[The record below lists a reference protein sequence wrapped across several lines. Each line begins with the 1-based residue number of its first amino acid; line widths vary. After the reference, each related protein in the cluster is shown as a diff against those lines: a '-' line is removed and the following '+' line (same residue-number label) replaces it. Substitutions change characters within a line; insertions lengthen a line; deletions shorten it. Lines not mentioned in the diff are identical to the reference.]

1 MKIRALIADDE
12 PLARERLRFQ
22 LGSDPDV
29 EIVGECRN
37 GDEVVSFLRV
47 RPDSMHVDVLFLDIQ
62 MPGRGG
68 FEAIEQM
75 RRALQSEQN
84 NAKQIPI
91 VVFVTAHDQY
101 AIRAFEVHALDYLTK
116 PVEPERLTATLA
128 CVRERI
134 ESNHALHNQ
143 ERLLKVLSDLYL
155 HPASASSAPARDV
168 QTESQSVAL
177 AKSSTPEYPKRL
189 LIPNGQKDAVV
200 NIHEIEWIE
209 AADYYACLHVGAK
222 SFMLRES
229 VKQLAIILRPGQFV
243 RIHRSTIVNMDYVR
257 EIARE
262 GRSEGAVILTSGLR
276 LRMSKT
282 GWQNLVAASRTP

>member
-22 LGSDPDV
+22 LASDPDV
-29 EIVGECRN
+29 EIAGECRN

-47 RPDSMHVDVLFLDIQ
+47 RPDSLHIDVLFLDIQ

-68 FEAIEQM
+68 FETIEQI

-84 NAKQIPI
+84 NARQIPI

-116 PVEPERLTATLA
+116 PVEPERLIATLA

-134 ESNHALHNQ
+134 ASNHALQNQ
-143 ERLLKVLSDLYL
+143 ERLLKVLTDL
-155 HPASASSAPARDV
+155 HPASSPSTSTGSV
-168 QTESQSVAL
+168 QTRPQSGAL
-177 AKSSTPEYPKRL
+177 PEPSTSEYPKRL

-282 GWQNLVAASRTP
+282 GWQNLVAASRTR

>member
-22 LGSDPDV
+22 LASDPDV

-47 RPDSMHVDVLFLDIQ
+47 QSDSMYVDVLFLDIQ

-68 FEAIEQM
+68 FEAIERI
-75 RRALQSEQN
+75 RRASQNEQN
-84 NAKQIPI
+84 NVKQIPI

-101 AIRAFEVHALDYLTK
+101 AIRAFEVHALDYLAK
-116 PVEPERLTATLA
+116 PVEPERLAETLA
-128 CVRERI
+128 CVKERI
-134 ESNHALHNQ
+134 ASNHALQNQ
-143 ERLLKVLSDLYL
+143 ERLLKVLSDL
-155 HPASASSAPARDV
+155 HRSSSSSTPTSGA
-168 QTESQSVAL
+168 QTRAQSRAL
-177 AKSSTPEYPKRL
+177 PEVSTPEYPKRL

-200 NIHEIEWIE
+200 NVHEIEWIE

-229 VKQLAIILRPGQFV
+229 VKQLAVILRPGQFV

-282 GWQNLVAASRTP
+282 GWQNLVAASRTR

>member
-1 MKIRALIADDE
+1 MKVRALIADDE

-22 LGSDPDV
+22 LASDPDIEV
-29 EIVGECRN
+29 VGECRN

-47 RPDSMHVDVLFLDIQ
+47 QPDFKHIDVLFLDIQ

-68 FEAIEQM
+68 FEAIEQI
-75 RRALQSEQN
+75 RRALQNEQN
-84 NAKQIPI
+84 NTKQTPI

-101 AIRAFEVHALDYLTK
+101 AIRAFKIHALDYLTK
-116 PVEPERLTATLA
+116 PVEAERLIATLS
-128 CVRERI
+128 CVKERI
-134 ESNHALHNQ
+134 ASNHALRNQ
-143 ERLLKVLSDLYL
+143 ERLLKVLSDL
-155 HPASASSAPARDV
+155 HSISSSSEPIGGV
-168 QTESQSVAL
+168 LTGSQSGDL
-177 AKSSTPEYPKRL
+177 PESGTPEYPKRL

-229 VKQLAIILRPGQFV
+229 VKQLANILRPGQFV

-282 GWQNLVAASRTP
+282 GWQNLVAASRTR

>member
-116 PVEPERLTATLA
+116 PVEP
-128 CVRERI
+128 VR
-134 ESNHALHNQ
+134 
-143 ERLLKVLSDLYL
+143 
-155 HPASASSAPARDV
+155 
-168 QTESQSVAL
+168 
-177 AKSSTPEYPKRL
+177 
-189 LIPNGQKDAVV
+189 
-200 NIHEIEWIE
+200 
-209 AADYYACLHVGAK
+209 
-222 SFMLRES
+222 
-229 VKQLAIILRPGQFV
+229 
-243 RIHRSTIVNMDYVR
+243 
-257 EIARE
+257 
-262 GRSEGAVILTSGLR
+262 
-276 LRMSKT
+276 
-282 GWQNLVAASRTP
+282 

>member
-22 LGSDPDV
+22 LANDPAV
-29 EIVGECRN
+29 EVVGECRN

-47 RPDSMHVDVLFLDIQ
+47 RPDSIHVDVLFLDIQ

-68 FEAIEQM
+68 FEAIEQI

-84 NAKQIPI
+84 DVKQIPI
-91 VVFVTAHDQY
+91 VVFVTAHDRY
-101 AIRAFEVHALDYLTK
+101 AIRAFEFHALDYLTK

-134 ESNHALHNQ
+134 ASNHALQNQ
-143 ERLLKVLSDLYL
+143 ERLLEVLSDL
-155 HPASASSAPARDV
+155 HPASSSSVPASGVQAR
-168 QTESQSVAL
+168 SQSGVL
-177 AKSSTPEYPKRL
+177 PVSSTPEYPKRL

-282 GWQNLVAASRTP
+282 GWQNLVAASRTR

>member
-1 MKIRALIADDE
+1 V
-12 PLARERLRFQ
+12 LARERLRF
-22 LGSDPDV
+22 LLASDPEV

-37 GDEVVSFLRV
+37 GAEVVSSLRN
-47 RPDSMHVDVLFLDIQ
+47 RPDSELIDVLFLDIQ
-62 MPGRGG
+62 MPGGGG
-68 FEAIEQM
+68 FETIERTQQVL
-75 RRALQSEQN
+75 RSEHN
-84 NAKQIPI
+84 NAKRIPI

-101 AIRAFEVHALDYLTK
+101 AIRAFEIRALDYLTK
-116 PVEPERLTATLA
+116 PVEPERLAATLA
-128 CVRERI
+128 LIKERI
-134 ESNHALHNQ
+134 ASNHALHNQ
-143 ERLLKVLSDLYL
+143 ERLLEVLSDLPTL
-155 HPASASSAPARDV
+155 SPSASIGSV
-168 QTESQSVAL
+168 QTRSPSGAPHN
-177 AKSSTPEYPKRL
+177 SSTPEYPKRL
-189 LIPNGQKDAVV
+189 LIPNGQKDAMV

-229 VKQLAIILRPGQFV
+229 VKQLATTLRPGQFV

-282 GWQNLVAASRTP
+282 GWQNLVAASRTR

>member
-1 MKIRALIADDE
+1 MKICALIADDE
-12 PLARERLRFQ
+12 PLARERLRSQ
-22 LGSDPDV
+22 LARDPDV

-37 GDEVVSFLRV
+37 GDEVVSALQV
-47 RPDSMHVDVLFLDIQ
+47 RSDPMHVDVLFLDIQ
-62 MPGRGG
+62 MPGCGG
-68 FEAIEQM
+68 LEAVEQI

-91 VVFVTAHDQY
+91 VIFVTAHDQY

-116 PVEPERLTATLA
+116 PVEPERLSATLT
-128 CVRERI
+128 CVKERI
-134 ESNHALHNQ
+134 ASNHALQNQ
-143 ERLLKVLSDLYL
+143 ERLLKVLSDL
-155 HPASASSAPARDV
+155 HPASSSSAPASGV
-168 QTESQSVAL
+168 QPGSQLGALPEST
-177 AKSSTPEYPKRL
+177 TPAYPKRL

-282 GWQNLVAASRTP
+282 GWQNLVAASRTR

>member
-1 MKIRALIADDE
+1 MKVRALIADDE

-22 LGSDPDV
+22 LASDPDV

-47 RPDSMHVDVLFLDIQ
+47 RPDSLHIDVLFLDIQ

-68 FEAIEQM
+68 FETIEQVQ
-75 RRALQSEQN
+75 RALQSEQN
-84 NAKQIPI
+84 NARQIPI
-91 VVFVTAHDQY
+91 VVFVTAHDRY

-134 ESNHALHNQ
+134 ASNHALENQ
-143 ERLLKVLSDLYL
+143 ERLLKVLSDL
-155 HPASASSAPARDV
+155 HPASSSSASTGSV
-168 QTESQSVAL
+168 QTKPPSGALPESN
-177 AKSSTPEYPKRL
+177 TPDYPKRL

-282 GWQNLVAASRTP
+282 GWQNLVAASRTR

>member
-1 MKIRALIADDE
+1 MKVRALIADDE
-12 PLARERLRFQ
+12 PLACERLRFQ
-22 LGSDPDV
+22 LASDPDV

-47 RPDSMHVDVLFLDIQ
+47 QPGFKHIDVLFLDIQ

-68 FEAIEQM
+68 FEAIEQI
-75 RRALQSEQN
+75 RGALQNEQN
-84 NAKQIPI
+84 NAKQIPV

-128 CVRERI
+128 CVKERI
-134 ESNHALHNQ
+134 ASNHALQNQ
-143 ERLLKVLSDLYL
+143 ERLLEVLSDL
-155 HPASASSAPARDV
+155 HPSSSSSAPASGV
-168 QTESQSVAL
+168 QTGSQWGVL
-177 AKSSTPEYPKRL
+177 PESSTPEYPRRL

-229 VKQLAIILRPGQFV
+229 VKQLAIILRPDQFV
-243 RIHRSTIVNMDYVR
+243 RIHRSTIVNMDYVS

-262 GRSEGAVILTSGLR
+262 GRSEGAVILNSGLR

-282 GWQNLVAASRTP
+282 GWQNLVAASRTR